1 MSDTQDVHELRKLIR
16 ALVVEYSTAYLSHE
30 GAQKII
36 ELCRS
41 HLQQKA
47 EPVGCVDVR
56 QLLKMQEDDTYA
68 ELMPADFRVNDD
80 QILLY
85 TSPPIRPDMVMVPRE
100 PTDEME
106 EAGMEAAHAVN
117 ATVSEAV
124 NRFLGWKLPENFSPD
139 AGISFDPA
147 YKEKW
152 GMPIGTN
159 LLNADQAKAMFQH
172 CLIGKPAITEER
184 VIDLKQKYTLSLP
197 VVVQDEPEAHN
208 VYLQVGN
215 QRFCVT
221 PMYCESLEE
230 ANHMRTMLANA
241 LANLLAAE
249 GNKP

>member
-1 MSDTQDVHELRKLIR
+1 MSSGLNGDVPSMSL
-16 ALVVEYSTAYLSHE
+16 ASTGASNSAQIGTVTAGETARIPVRE
-30 GAQKII
+30 GAQYG
-36 ELCRS
+36 EGVAR
-41 HLQQKA
+41 
-47 EPVGCVDVR
+47 G
-56 QLLKMQEDDTYA
+56 
-68 ELMPADFRVNDD
+68 
-80 QILLY
+80 
-85 TSPPIRPDMVMVPRE
+85 
-100 PTDEME
+100 
-106 EAGMEAAHAVN
+106 G
-117 ATVSEAV
+117 
-124 NRFLGWKLPENFSPD
+124 
-139 AGISFDPA
+139 
-147 YKEKW
+147 
-152 GMPIGTN
+152 